1 MSSENQ
7 TTKQATAAAEESA
20 SATAVADES
29 AAEAKGGAGAA
40 GGKLSGTQGA
50 ARSGKRPPAA
60 YDFRRPHRVSKERL
74 RTLEAMYERLV
85 KSLEGWMLGRVRGQI
100 ELNLHGVEQLSFADF
115 TLSLSTP
122 CCSYLVDI
130 RDSGGQQG
138 VIDFGRE
145 FAFFLVDRLLG
156 GRGMGE
162 PLQRALT
169 PIERMVVRTVAERVS
184 SGVREI
190 WEDYIQLELA
200 VAGFESVPEILR
212 ATSSDAPV
220 LVGSIE
226 VKTGGHSSLISICLP
241 FAVLDTFF
249 ADAAMHRRASVTG
262 SDGERRQNREIVE
275 TSLRV
280 TQLPIAAR
288 LPEFRISMQSLTSLK
303 AGSLLSTGI
312 SRDSEIEIQV
322 SGETRFRGRPARV
335 GQKLAVSIT
344 NPLSETVLPGGEGA
358 DMTLFPEES

>member
-1 MSSENQ
+1 MSTETLIEQEGEAPS
-7 TTKQATAAAEESA
+7 ATEPAQAAEQKRS
-20 SATAVADES
+20 SRDRR
-29 AAEAKGGAGAA
+29 AKGEVA
-40 GGKLSGTQGA
+40 
-50 ARSGKRPPAA
+50 P

-85 KSLEGWMLGRVRGQI
+85 KSLEGWILGRVRGHI

-122 CCSYLVDI
+122 CCAYLVDI

-145 FAFFLVDRLLG
+145 FAFFLVDKLLG
-156 GRGMGE
+156 GRGTGE

-169 PIERMVVRTVAERVS
+169 PIERMVVRTVAERIT

-220 LVGSIE
+220 LVGTLE
-226 VKTGGHSSLISICLP
+226 VKAGGHSSLVSICLP
-241 FAVLDTFF
+241 FGVLDTFF
-249 ADAAMHRRASVTG
+249 ADAAMHRRTSVTG
-262 SDGERRQNREIVE
+262 SDGERKANRQVVE
-275 TSLRV
+275 GSLRV
-280 TQLPIAAR
+280 TNIPISAR
-288 LPEFRISMQSLTSLK
+288 LPEFHVSMQSLTSLK
-303 AGSLLSTGI
+303 AGSLLATGI
-312 SRDSEIEIQV
+312 PRESEIELRV
-322 SGETRFRGRPARV
+322 SGETRFLGRPARV

-344 NPLSETVLPGGEGA
+344 EALADSPTPEG
-358 DMTLFPEES
+358 DGPTGMTLFEEEL